1 MLVTDWNRST
11 RVEEEGRGQLLTWW
25 EIFFINEIGNL
36 NRASQVDL
44 LPDFEDFQFTKLD
57 KVSNLRQNIWYLG
70 NSNCVTP
77 KWLARLWGFQKLA
90 FLQWNSICCHFH
102 HNPSLPQSSSANC
115 AKVVERSFPRRRNV
129 SSSTLKPMC
138 HHLCHHQHRRSHH
151 LGVSNHFLRVIITL
165 PLLPHLTSQAFSP
178 KIMLSAHFKLPACH
192 FGERLTNNGWQLSGK
207 HYGEETFFSESEQKL
222 ELAFALCQYF
232 FWQWFHCCSSEQFSV
247 FLTIEYTSFIS
258 FVGFAYNP
266 DKV

>member
-1 MLVTDWNRST
+1 MT
-11 RVEEEGRGQLLTWW
+11 G
-25 EIFFINEIGNL
+25 
-36 NRASQVDL
+36 
-44 LPDFEDFQFTKLD
+44 
-57 KVSNLRQNIWYLG
+57 KVVRF
-70 NSNCVTP
+70 P
-77 KWLARLWGFQKLA
+77 KKQA

-138 HHLCHHQHRRSHH
+138 HHLCHHQHQRSHH

-178 KIMLSAHFKLPACH
+178 KIMLSVHFKLPACH

-207 HYGEETFFSESEQKL
+207 HYGEETFFRIWAKVGARFCSVSIFLLAMVSLLQLWAIFSIPDNKVHLFFFHSLVSLIILTRCNFELCSGKTSSGSEKWVKPAQLSGSWRGGRMVTHPL
-222 ELAFALCQYF
+222 VATTHVYF
-232 FWQWFHCCSSEQFSV
+232 EFFFDNFS
-247 FLTIEYTSFIS
+247 
-258 FVGFAYNP
+258 
-266 DKV
+266 